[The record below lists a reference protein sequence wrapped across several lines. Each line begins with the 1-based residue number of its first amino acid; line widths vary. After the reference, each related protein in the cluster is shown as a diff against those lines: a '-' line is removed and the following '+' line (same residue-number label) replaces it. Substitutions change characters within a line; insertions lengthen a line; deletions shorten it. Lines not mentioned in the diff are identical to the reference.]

1 MAINDRGF
9 SGQKTFPL
17 FKGDNIAQL
26 FVVDRICDRGG
37 VWVTQLVTQTGQ
49 GFAEQ
54 GLVLK
59 VWHIMATLSNITAV
73 DDVETVDLPFVERK
87 K

>member
-1 MAINDRGF
+1 M
-9 SGQKTFPL
+9 
-17 FKGDNIAQL
+17 
-26 FVVDRICDRGG
+26 
-37 VWVTQLVTQTGQ
+37 TQLVKQTGQ

-59 VWHIMATLSNITAV
+59 VWHIMATLCNITAV

>member
-1 MAINDRGF
+1 MTAKCTWIDFFPSTIPLSATHKRWSDFWDAVVAINDRGF

-37 VWVTQLVTQTGQ
+37 GDSACEANRSRVC
-49 GFAEQ
+49 
-54 GLVLK
+54 
-59 VWHIMATLSNITAV
+59 
-73 DDVETVDLPFVERK
+73 
-87 K
+87 